1 MKMIVSNSPDQAWD
15 KWLKE
20 LNGNV
25 YHSVSWAE
33 TQSVGNRSPF
43 YFLWLDSL
51 NQILAIAVGIQRQS
65 SIPLLGRFSKHL
77 EFGTYPANR
86 ENSDCS
92 NQNIIQQIHEYA
104 IHNGFSSLKIQSYYA
119 SMRDSDLKLE
129 AFESSDRLEF
139 LIDLTLTDEQLTKNL
154 STNHRRKLNKAKKV
168 DLKHRIGRDL
178 EAMRVLRSLQ
188 VISRD
193 RRIDRGE
200 EIATAEDSYFEE
212 FGKAY
217 FKRNLGEVHYLTHN
231 GNAVSAAFIS
241 IYNKKAYYVFGGS
254 NDDGFAMNAPALLFM
269 NIFSHCR
276 ELGCL
281 EFNMGGLPANSVDKS
296 TQSHGL
302 YRFKSGFGGLEI
314 PCFSFTDNNLQ
325 PGRDFL
331 FKLARKILRGR

>member
-1 MKMIVSNSPDQAWD
+1 MIVTTSPDQAWD
-15 KWLKE
+15 KWLQE
-20 LNGNV
+20 LNGNI
-25 YHSVSWAE
+25 YHSESWAE
-33 TQSVGNRSPF
+33 TQSIGNRIPL
-43 YFLWLDSL
+43 YFEWLDPS

-65 SIPLLGRFSKHL
+65 SMPLLGRFSKHL

-86 ENSDCS
+86 EQSGCS
-92 NQNIIQQIHEYA
+92 NHTVIKQIHEYA
-104 IHNGFSSLKIQSYYA
+104 IQNGFRSLDIQSYYA
-119 SMRDSDLKLE
+119 SVRDSDLKLE
-129 AFESSDRLEF
+129 DLDRSDRLEF
-139 LIDLTLTDEQLTKNL
+139 LIDLTLTDEQLTKKL
-154 STNHRRKLNKAKKV
+154 STNHRRKLNKARKV
-168 DLKHRIGRDL
+168 DLKHRIGHDL
-178 EAMRVLRSLQ
+178 ETMRILRLLQ
-188 VISRD
+188 VRSRD

-200 EIATAEDSYFEE
+200 EIAIAEDSHYDEV
-212 FGKAY
+212 GKAY

-254 NDDGFAMNAPALLFM
+254 NDDGFAMNAPVLLFM

-302 YRFKSGFGGLEI
+302 YRFKSSFGGLEI
-314 PCFSFTDNNLQ
+314 PCFSFADNNLQ